1 MLNSSAGWV
10 MSGSLLRMGMRGLY
24 PGFSALNKMFSGIKD
39 SDLKGNE
46 DNDFS
51 IDKNGNITV
60 NIKNEKVR
68 KALEDIIKDLQDK
81 DIK

>member
-1 MLNSSAGWV
+1 
-10 MSGSLLRMGMRGLY
+10 MSGSLLLTRMKGLY
-24 PGFSALNKMFSGIKD
+24 PGVLSLHRMFSGIKN

-51 IDKNGNITV
+51 IDKDGNITV
-60 NIKNEKVR
+60 NIKNEKVK